1 MVRECDRGL
10 SMYKVSVVI
19 PVYNAGKYIKRCCES
34 LFSQTLDEIE
44 YIFVNDGSTDDS
56 IDIINSVLHNY
67 QSRNNDVKI
76 INRNVNKG
84 VAFTRQ
90 EGLDNVTGEYVIHCD
105 SDDWIDKDMYESLY
119 NNAKHNN
126 ADVVCCNYIID
137 TEGRGIKEVKFPD
150 EDFKIIFNLS
160 PIRGSLV
167 NKLVKREL
175 IINNNIGFE
184 KDINWGED
192 FLFSIKCQILANK
205 VIVIPKAYYHYIQNE
220 NSITHTISLS
230 KYLEL
235 IKCGERMQ
243 QFLDDKGLTNKYKT
257 DLNYLK
263 FQLKQRFLRDS
274 HLRDFKK
281 WKQIYPESNE
291 DIDVYPI
298 AGYLKKAA
306 KLVRDDH
313 ELIAKFVLK
322 TYDFYNLIRI

>member
-1 MVRECDRGL
+1 MVRECNREL
-10 SMYKVSVVI
+10 TMYKVSVVI

-56 IDIINSVLHNY
+56 IDKINSVLQNY
-67 QSRNNDVKI
+67 QSRINDVKI

-90 EGLDNVTGEYVIHCD
+90 EGLENVTGKYVIHCD
-105 SDDWIDKDMYESLY
+105 SDDWIDKEMYESLY
-119 NNAKHNN
+119 NNAKQNN

-137 TEGRGIKEVKFPD
+137 TEGRGIKVVEFPN

-175 IINNNIGFE
+175 ITNNNIGFE

-205 VIVIPKAYYHYIQNE
+205 VIVVPKAYYHYIQNE
-220 NSITHTISLS
+220 SSITHTISLS
-230 KYLEL
+230 KYMEL

-243 QFLDDKGLTNKYKT
+243 QFLDNKGLTDKYEK

-274 HLRDFKK
+274 QLRDLKK
-281 WKQIYPESNE
+281 WKLIYPESND

-298 AGYLKKAA
+298 AGYLKKVA